1 MGVYFSPA
9 YCEAAVGFDI
19 NTLKV
24 KFMSASTDQLSAVA
38 INFDIKI
45 IKKLPSCK
53 LIIRI
58 VLA

>member
-1 MGVYFSPA
+1 
-9 YCEAAVGFDI
+9 
-19 NTLKV
+19 
-24 KFMSASTDQLSAVA
+24 MSAQTDQLSDVA

-58 VLA
+58 VLAWMPNDITHGNN

>member
-1 MGVYFSPA
+1 
-9 YCEAAVGFDI
+9 
-19 NTLKV
+19 
-24 KFMSASTDQLSAVA
+24 MSALTDQLSDVA

-58 VLA
+58 VLAGIHNDITHANN